1 MLSCGDGGMGEGAE
15 EGGGGISDFQISG
28 QSLIKEIVIT
38 PEPVMI
44 ST

>member
-15 EGGGGISDFQISG
+15 EGGGISDFQISG